1 MTNPLTDP
9 REIRKL
15 LTEAAY
21 RGDRIDGNQDGFGCM
36 NMPASMM
43 RNVMRLAEAH
53 GYSGEDAMTVLA
65 YHALLRY
72 EDALDRLI
80 EQLNITPAPPLVR
93 PNVLANRHF
102 AVGRVW
108 ARLLEPKLG
117 PPQSVRLSAS

>member
-1 MTNPLTDP
+1 MSEPLTDP

-15 LTEAAY
+15 LNEAAY
-21 RGDRIDGNQDGFGCM
+21 RGGRIDGNKDSFGCM

-43 RNVMRLAEAH
+43 RNVLRMAEAQ

-80 EQLNITPAPPLVR
+80 QQLNITPTPHLVM
-93 PNVLANRHF
+93 PNV
-102 AVGRVW
+102 
-108 ARLLEPKLG
+108 
-117 PPQSVRLSAS
+117 

>member
-1 MTNPLTDP
+1 MSEPLTDP

-15 LTEAAY
+15 LNDAAY
-21 RGDRIDGNQDGFGCM
+21 RGGRIDGNKDVFGCM

-43 RNVMRLAEAH
+43 QNVMRMAEAQ

-80 EQLNITPAPPLVR
+80 EQLNITPASPLVM
-93 PNVLANRHF
+93 PNA
-102 AVGRVW
+102 
-108 ARLLEPKLG
+108 
-117 PPQSVRLSAS
+117 